1 MIKKTLYF
9 GNPCYLSQKDMQL
22 KIQIP
27 SNEENKADK
36 VSSIPIEDIGI
47 VILDNPQITITQTV
61 MSSLLENNSTIITCA
76 TNHLPAGMMLPL
88 SGNTI
93 QTERF
98 TAQIKASIPLKKQL
112 WKQTVT
118 CKIENQAAVL
128 EQEKKSAANMRVWA
142 EQVTSGDT
150 KNLEARAAIYYWKN
164 VFRQYPDFIRSRE
177 GIFPNNFLNYGY
189 SILRA
194 IAARS
199 LVGSGLLPTL
209 GIHHHNR
216 YNAYC
221 LADDIMEPY
230 RPFVDSLVLGILQDE
245 PGSELLTP
253 LLKKR
258 FLGIPVIDV
267 MVDKEESPLMIAMQ
281 RTTSSLAKCFAG
293 EQRTIIYPSYS

>member
-27 SNEENKADK
+27 ANEENPADRITS
-36 VSSIPIEDIGI
+36 VPIEDIGI
-47 VILDNPQITITQTV
+47 IILDNPQITVTQTV
-61 MSSLLENNSTIITCA
+61 MSSLLENNSAIITCA

-93 QTERF
+93 QSERYA
-98 TAQIKASIPLKKQL
+98 AQIKASLPLKKLL
-112 WKQTVT
+112 WKQTIAQ
-118 CKIENQAAVL
+118 KIKNQAVVL
-128 EQEKKSAANMRVWA
+128 EREGKPAANMRKWV
-142 EQVTSGDT
+142 EQVNSGDT
-150 KNLEARAAIYYWKN
+150 KNLEARAAVYYWKN
-164 VFRQYPDFIRSRE
+164 IFQQYPDFLRSRE
-177 GIFPNNFLNYGY
+177 GLFPNNLLNYGY
-189 SILRA
+189 AILRA

-216 YNAYC
+216 YNAFC

-230 RPFVDSLVLGILQDE
+230 RPFVDTLVLNVLQNE
-245 PGSELLTP
+245 PESELLTP
-253 LLKKR
+253 VLKKR

-267 MVDKEESPLMIAMQ
+267 MIDKEESPLMIAMQ
-281 RTTSSLAKCFAG
+281 RTTASLAKCFSG
-293 EQRTIIYPSYS
+293 EQRTIIYPGYS